1 MAAQVTALP
10 TPPGEHTLTGQPAHG
25 HTGIVT
31 FSCNVAARTPAPPPV
46 LLDRPLGVALVVAV
60 LGIAGTPN
68 AHGAEVWTVAAGDVR
83 VRCRMTVGGSFD
95 AVTSIVSGT
104 LRRETTDTGSYTG
117 ELRVDLSTL
126 DTGIGLRNEH
136 LRSSYLELDRGPA
149 FHDAV
154 LSGIVL
160 DEPPRAG
167 DGRHET
173 RFSGTLTLHGVQRT
187 VGGEAELRRRDG
199 RMQVEAQFSLSLDA
213 FDIPPPRYLGIG
225 VRDRIEITV
234 ELDAARDETSPGRGS

>member
-1 MAAQVTALP
+1 MFPAWAVAFRKPSWRPALYSCLVLALLSVL
-10 TPPGEHTLTGQPAHG
+10 PGVGGTQPA
-25 HTGIVT
+25 
-31 FSCNVAARTPAPPPV
+31 P
-46 LLDRPLGVALVVAV
+46 
-60 LGIAGTPN
+60 
-68 AHGAEVWTVAAGDVR
+68 GAESWSIAAGDVR
-83 VRCRMTVGGSFD
+83 VRCRMTIGGSFD
-95 AVTSIVSGT
+95 AVTSNVSGT
-104 LRRETTDTGSYTG
+104 LRRETTNTGSYTG

-136 LRSSYLELDRGPA
+136 LRNSYLELHRGPE

-160 DEPPRAG
+160 DVPQRAG

-199 RMQVEAQFSLSLDA
+199 RMRVDARFSLSLDA

>member
-1 MAAQVTALP
+1 MA
-10 TPPGEHTLTGQPAHG
+10 
-25 HTGIVT
+25 
-31 FSCNVAARTPAPPPV
+31 F
-46 LLDRPLGVALVVAV
+46 VVAF

-68 AHGAEVWTVAAGDVR
+68 AHGAEVWTVAAGNVR

-95 AVTSIVSGT
+95 AVTSNVSGT
-104 LRRETTDTGSYTG
+104 LRRETTDSGSYTG

-136 LRSSYLELDRGPA
+136 LRSSYLELDRGPE
-149 FHDAV
+149 FQDAV

-173 RFSGTLTLHGVQRT
+173 RFSGTLTLHGLQRA
-187 VGGEAELRRRDG
+187 VGGEAELRRRNG
-199 RMQVEAQFSLSLDA
+199 RMRVEARFSLSLDA

-234 ELDAARDETSPGRGS
+234 EFDAARDETSPDGDS